1 MASGEPTLDPSLTIA
16 FGTSEALN
24 LALASIRAAM
34 VVINGNPGP
43 AIDYFALLQAAADII
58 EYRRDIMDEVETALQ
73 CPQNPVDLQDGY
85 QAANAWYVDL
95 KARISDHESQL
106 ELIPKSATNQYAPLF
121 VCDKQASSP
130 SLQKHKVLFQGKRH
144 AALPFFFQISR
155 TVRSIVVHSLIYRQL
170 LPMILTLTSLACT
183 HGSRA
188 QRCPGRY
195 VCI

>member
-95 KARISDHESQL
+95 KARISDIEQSKGVSGYTVDSRLREAFENLKPSQRTTFL
-106 ELIPKSATNQYAPLF
+106 DAVGAYVMIFKTVGGPSATNPMTEERLRFYCLSPAEQDAYA
-121 VCDKQASSP
+121 A
-130 SLQKHKVLFQGKRH
+130 
-144 AALPFFFQISR
+144 
-155 TVRSIVVHSLIYRQL
+155 
-170 LPMILTLTSLACT
+170 
-183 HGSRA
+183 RA
-188 QRCPGRY
+188 PEKELSH
-195 VCI
+195 V